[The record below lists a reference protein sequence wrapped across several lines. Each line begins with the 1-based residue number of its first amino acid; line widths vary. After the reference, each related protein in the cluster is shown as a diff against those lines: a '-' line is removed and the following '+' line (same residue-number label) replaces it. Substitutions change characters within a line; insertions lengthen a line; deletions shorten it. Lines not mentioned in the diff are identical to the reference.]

1 MVEDT
6 CTIRIY
12 DDGQPTVFV
21 NGHLIHGRMPD
32 KDERPLY
39 VLTVPKTR
47 LVTGLAPTI
56 TDMNCT
62 AVLPLESFAEWLANG
77 DVGLSSLAIVQRLT
91 GITMTANGTRKNGCE
106 DTPIDPG
113 DISRILAM
121 FDMVPAARAY
131 LSLMSDVSADWET
144 IVRHWSEIEE
154 QYRQEEHNPSGCAP
168 KTYRMLKHLKELELE
183 DCRITTSCYSA
194 P

>member
-1 MVEDT
+1 MSEDT

-21 NGHLIHGRMPD
+21 NVHLIHGRTPD

-56 TDMNCT
+56 PDLDYTT
-62 AVLPLESFAEWLANG
+62 VLPLESFAEWLANG
-77 DVGLSSLAIVQRLT
+77 DVGFSSLAIVQRLT
-91 GITMTANGTRKNGCE
+91 GITMTANGARKNGCE
-106 DTPIDPG
+106 DTPKDPG
-113 DISRILAM
+113 DIRRILRM
-121 FDMVPAARAY
+121 FDMVPAE
-131 LSLMSDVSADWET
+131 WKT
-144 IVRHWSEIEE
+144 IVRHWDEIEE

-168 KTYRMLKHLKELELE
+168 KTYRMLKHLKEG
-183 DCRITTSCYSA
+183 
-194 P
+194 

>member
-1 MVEDT
+1 MDEDT

-91 GITMTANGTRKNGCE
+91 GITMTVNGAWKNGCE
-106 DTPIDPG
+106 DTPKDPG

-131 LSLMSDVSADWET
+131 LSLMGDVSADWET
-144 IVRHWSEIEE
+144 IVRHWDEIEE

-168 KTYRMLKHLKELELE
+168 KTYRMLKHLKEVK
-183 DCRITTSCYSA
+183 CPAKT
-194 P
+194 

>member
-1 MVEDT
+1 MSEDT

-56 TDMNCT
+56 PDMNYT
-62 AVLPLESFAEWLANG
+62 TILPLESFAEWLANG

-91 GITMTANGTRKNGCE
+91 GITMTANGVRKNGCE
-106 DTPIDPG
+106 DTPKDPG
-113 DISRILAM
+113 DIRRILAM

-131 LSLMSDVSADWET
+131 LSLMGDVSADWET
-144 IVRHWSEIEE
+144 IVRHWDEIEE
-154 QYRQEEHNPSGCAP
+154 Q
-168 KTYRMLKHLKELELE
+168 
-183 DCRITTSCYSA
+183 
-194 P
+194 